1 MIDKCL
7 QIASQH
13 SNGKASVELDMTH
26 ALEEK
31 FDFKTRTAPG
41 FVNSVDGSDDEF
53 DGFDV

>member
-26 ALEEK
+26 ALEEN

-41 FVNSVDGSDDEF
+41 FVDSVDGSDNEF